1 MITGKTRLN
10 FIVVMSGITG
20 KIWRVIDLLK
30 WSKDY
35 LAGKG
40 VESPQIETEWM
51 LRHVLDCSRLEI
63 YMQHER
69 PLTEK
74 ELAEFKV
81 LLKKRIRGIPIQ
93 YVLGYTDFMGYS
105 FEVNPS
111 VLIPRPETE
120 RLVEKA
126 GELLKASKETSPHIL
141 DVGTGSGCIAVSL
154 AAECPHCRVT
164 ALDNSPEALQTA
176 ARNARAHGVS
186 GRIQLIEMDI
196 LKEAP
201 AGAPFF
207 LIVSNPPYVAGEYW
221 ERLPDLVK
229 NNEPRQALYPGED
242 ELVFYR
248 RLAGLAQEL
257 LPEGGYLLTEIGG
270 GYQEDAVCRVFRE
283 NSLDIREVVQDY
295 SGESRVVVAGR
306 AA

>member
-1 MITGKTRLN
+1 
-10 FIVVMSGITG
+10 MSGITG

-74 ELAEFKV
+74 ELADFKV
-81 LLKKRIRGIPIQ
+81 LLKKRIRGVPIQ